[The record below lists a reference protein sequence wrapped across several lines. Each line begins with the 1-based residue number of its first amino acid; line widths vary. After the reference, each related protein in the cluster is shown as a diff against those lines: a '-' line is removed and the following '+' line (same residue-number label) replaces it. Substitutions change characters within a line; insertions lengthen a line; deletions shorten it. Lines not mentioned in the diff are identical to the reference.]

1 MGLSVFS
8 KRILVFYALNNYLT
22 AYRSQKNNFFLTND
36 HQFEGCHK
44 PCHEG
49 NSFWTTCSP
58 QKEEER
64 ISLAVRITQVLRYF
78 PNAMLYLGV
87 WEGGQRRA
95 LSDWPVQSGISLVN
109 LLEAREN
116 ECRFVIHRFK
126 VDRLQIIVVAKN
138 ITVSQ
143 LFISRMLK
151 MCAIPQLVSAEIIM

>member
-8 KRILVFYALNNYLT
+8 ERILVFYALNNYLT
-22 AYRSQKNNFFLTND
+22 AYRSRKNNFFLPND

-49 NSFWTTCSP
+49 NSFWTTCLP
-58 QKEEER
+58 QKGEER

-78 PNAMLYLGV
+78 PNAMLHLGV
-87 WEGGQRRA
+87 WERVWGQRRI

-138 ITVSQ
+138 ITVY
-143 LFISRMLK
+143 
-151 MCAIPQLVSAEIIM
+151 LVR